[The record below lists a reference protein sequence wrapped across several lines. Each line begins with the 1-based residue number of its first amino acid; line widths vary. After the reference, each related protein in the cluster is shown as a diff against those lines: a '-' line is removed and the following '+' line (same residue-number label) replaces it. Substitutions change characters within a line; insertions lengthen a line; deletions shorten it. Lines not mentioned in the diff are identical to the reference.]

1 MLLKS
6 EFLPLI
12 ALAAVLTLP
21 YVADG
26 MPQTPSP
33 APTPTQLTSEQDHQ
47 RMMDLLHITSLRR
60 GADGDPKSPNAANYD
75 EAKANPYPHL
85 PDPLVLENG
94 SRVTNAETCGS
105 SGARRSWNCSIVKF
119 TDVCRTTRRK

>member
-1 MLLKS
+1 MHAGFPRATWCATPCCGSLPCLEVRTRVPLKS
-6 EFLPLI
+6 EFLPLV
-12 ALAAVLTLP
+12 ALAVVFTFP
-21 YVADG
+21 YGADG
-26 MPQTPSP
+26 VAQTASP
-33 APTPTQLTSEQDHQ
+33 APTPSAQLTSEQDHQ

-94 SRVTNAETCGS
+94 S
-105 SGARRSWNCSIVKF
+105 
-119 TDVCRTTRRK
+119 